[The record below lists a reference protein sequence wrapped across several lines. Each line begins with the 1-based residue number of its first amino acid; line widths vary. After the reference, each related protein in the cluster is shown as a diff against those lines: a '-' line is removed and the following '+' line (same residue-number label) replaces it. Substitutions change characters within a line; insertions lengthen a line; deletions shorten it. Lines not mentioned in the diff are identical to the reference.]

1 MSEHPP
7 QSLRLKVH
15 DIIFGH
21 RTRPGKTFDVILLI
35 LILGSV
41 ATISLESVA
50 SIRANYANALRTA
63 EWLFTIIFTIE
74 YLVRLWASTAP
85 LRYARSFYGIIDLVS
100 ILPAYLTLLIPYGP
114 QYLAAVR
121 VLRFVRM
128 FRVLKMARHVTEAN
142 IIVRAIVASRAK
154 ITVFLIALMS
164 AVFVLGTLM
173 YLIEGEE
180 SGFTSIPKSVYWAIV
195 TITTVGYG
203 DLSPITPLG
212 QLISAI
218 TMVAAY
224 GLIAVPTGIV
234 GAEIYREA
242 QRGNHAIHNLNL
254 TTDSRICPDCNTREH
269 RTGANFCFSCGSK
282 LDV

>member
-7 QSLRLKVH
+7 ESLRRQVH
-15 DIIFGH
+15 DVIFGH
-21 RTRPGKTFDVILLI
+21 RTGPGKTFDVILLI
-35 LILGSV
+35 LILCSV

-50 SIRANYANALRTA
+50 SIRANHAVALRTA
-63 EWLFTIIFTIE
+63 EWVFTIIFTVE
-74 YLVRLWASTAP
+74 YVVRLWASTAP

-100 ILPAYLTLLIPYGP
+100 VLPAYLTLLIPHGP
-114 QYLAAVR
+114 QYLVAVR

-154 ITVFLIALMS
+154 ITVFLIALLS

-173 YLIEGEE
+173 YLVEGEA

-203 DLSPITPLG
+203 DVSPITPLG

-218 TMVAAY
+218 TMIGAY

-242 QRGNHAIHNLNL
+242 QKDSTAKLKLQL
-254 TTDSRICPDCNTREH
+254 TTDGRACPDCSARDH
-269 RTGANFCFSCGSK
+269 RTGAKFCYSCGSK